1 MKWQNKCINI
11 DHSPLQENVVV
22 IGNISS
28 LQTTLYVIWSIS
40 DQTKS
45 DTENF
50 GHLIAVVYILWPL
63 HRFFSAFLA
72 PHPPFPGTWEPP
84 VLRQRFTFSLPFS
97 KSNCHIDLL

>member
-11 DHSPLQENVVV
+11 DHSPLQKNVVV

-50 GHLIAVVYILWPL
+50 GHLIAVVYILMPL

-72 PHPPFPGTWEPP
+72 PHPPISWHMGIPSVKTE
-84 VLRQRFTFSLPFS
+84 VY
-97 KSNCHIDLL
+97 LLTPIQQE

>member
-45 DTENF
+45 DT
-50 GHLIAVVYILWPL
+50 
-63 HRFFSAFLA
+63 
-72 PHPPFPGTWEPP
+72 
-84 VLRQRFTFSLPFS
+84 
-97 KSNCHIDLL
+97 

>member
-11 DHSPLQENVVV
+11 DHSPLQKNVVV

-28 LQTTLYVIWSIS
+28 LQTTLYVIWSVS

-50 GHLIAVVYILWPL
+50 SHLIAIVYILWPL
-63 HRFFSAFLA
+63 IDSFLLFLPLTPHFLA
-72 PHPPFPGTWEPP
+72 HGNP
-84 VLRQRFTFSLPFS
+84 Q
-97 KSNCHIDLL
+97 C